1 MGRLEPRGPRE
12 PREPREL
19 QVDRVDPLLVNT
31 LASVLAN
38 PRLDMLVSNQQNQQ
52 IQVMMIVINKY
63 LPHTHLVLF

>member
-1 MGRLEPRGPRE
+1 MGKLELRE
-12 PREPREL
+12 PRNPREF

-52 IQVMMIVINKY
+52 IQMMMIVINKN